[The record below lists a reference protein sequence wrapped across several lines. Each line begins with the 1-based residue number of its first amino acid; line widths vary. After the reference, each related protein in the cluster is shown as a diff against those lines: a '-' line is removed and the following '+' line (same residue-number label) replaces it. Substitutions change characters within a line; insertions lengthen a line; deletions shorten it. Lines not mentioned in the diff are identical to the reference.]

1 MGASIRR
8 GSGPSRQD
16 VETEYVGVVVVL
28 RTNDDVARD
37 RLPGA
42 FFAAVVVFVQVVWA
56 AALVYFGVR
65 FL

>member
-1 MGASIRR
+1 MRVAGLPVRT
-8 GSGPSRQD
+8 SRLSTF
-16 VETEYVGVVVVL
+16 VRVVVL
-28 RTNDDVARD
+28 RTKEDVARE

-42 FFAAVVVFVQVVWA
+42 FFAAIVVFVQVIWA